1 MNKRFRLTTTR
12 LILRDF
18 KKSDNFNNY
27 FEVLTDKNNYL
38 AVDHGSVIKKDIF
51 LKTQNYKGVLVAIF
65 LKNNKENIG
74 TIGLSEINKEYS
86 SCNIGILTHNK
97 FKKKGYAYE
106 SMSKIIRYCHSK
118 LNINEIYLWV
128 QFKNLDAIKLYK
140 KLGFLVSKPK
150 RNYLRVKPKPYVKEV
165 FMVKIKNLR

>member
-12 LILRDF
+12 LILRNF
-18 KKSDNFNNY
+18 KKSDNLIDY
-27 FEVLTDKNNYL
+27 FEVLTNKKSYL
-38 AVDHGSVIKKDIF
+38 ALDHSGTQKKNIF

-74 TIGLSEINKEYS
+74 TIGLSEINKKYS
-86 SCNIGILTHNK
+86 SCNIGILTYNK
-97 FKKKGYAYE
+97 FQKKGYAFE
-106 SMSKIIRYCHSK
+106 SMSKIVRYCHSK